1 MPDQAPDDV
10 ARLMA
15 DLARAH
21 ELVKERLAYH
31 RARRAPDRARDQSN
45 PQFFTDD
52 QFRAWTFV
60 PPTPARPLSPKPLPG
75 AGASGTRLEHLRQAY
90 GLHPWEVDVLL
101 VTLLPE
107 IDPVYR
113 RVFGALMDDEER
125 LLPSVELVR
134 QIIAPYAPGL
144 AESRQ
149 ALTGPL
155 FRHQLLQV
163 AGEGSATG
171 LSDVQVEPRIV
182 GHLLGSDAPDA
193 RLTEV
198 LSPPLT
204 ALEWDELVLPD
215 GMLDELQALAAGP
228 STGELV
234 LLHGPYGSGR
244 RTAAATVCE
253 HAALP
258 LIGICVPAAIEAGF
272 AEIVRLAYR
281 EATLRRAAIC
291 WLGADPLLDPDVATD
306 RRRLTAAASAFAGL
320 TFVVSQVAWE
330 PGGADR
336 ELTFSA
342 YHLPVPSFAGR
353 RRLWG
358 AAFAELRPE
367 RGGNLADELANAFQF
382 TGGQIADAL
391 AGAKALALARD
402 RAHPVVT
409 RDDVFEGARR
419 QSSRRL
425 VSFARRVRPQ
435 PELTFDDLAL
445 PQSSSRQLDELR
457 TRIRFNHQVFDD
469 LGFSR
474 RTQGRGIVAMFT
486 GLSGTGKTFAA
497 QLLAQERG
505 SDLYVVD
512 LAAVVSKYVGETEKN
527 LDQVFRDA
535 EQANAMLF
543 FDEADALFAKR
554 GEVRDPRDRYANVE
568 GAFLLQRLEEHN
580 GIVIL
585 ATNLRQNIDEAF
597 LRRLHAH
604 VEFPAPDAENR
615 LKIWLGL
622 FPADLPRPDDTVI
635 TELATRFD
643 MPGGSI
649 RNSVLDAAFR
659 ALDRGA
665 PVGIQARDLVLGIAR
680 ELDKLQLPIHAQQ
693 FGAEYYEWVLESLTD
708 HRGADRNG

>member
-1 MPDQAPDDV
+1 MPDPAPDDV
-10 ARLMA
+10 ARLME

-21 ELVKERLAYH
+21 ELVKDRLAHY
-31 RARRAPDRARDQSN
+31 RARRAPDRVRDQRD
-45 PQFFTDD
+45 PLDFTDD
-52 QFRAWTFV
+52 EFRAWAFV
-60 PPTPARPLSPKPLPG
+60 PPVPVRPPSPRLPPR
-75 AGASGTRLEHLRQAY
+75 AAAPETRLEHLSQAY
-90 GLHPWEVDVLL
+90 GLRPWEVDALL
-101 VTLLPE
+101 VALLPE

-113 RVFGALMDDEER
+113 RVFGVLMDDEGR
-125 LLPSVELVR
+125 LLPSVELIR
-134 QIIAPYAPGL
+134 QIIGPRAPGL
-144 AESRQ
+144 AESREPF
-149 ALTGPL
+149 TGPL
-155 FRHQLLQV
+155 VRHQLLEV
-163 AGEGSATG
+163 TGEGGATG
-171 LSDVQVEPRIV
+171 LSNVQVDPRVV
-182 GHLLGSDAPDA
+182 GYLLGSDAPDA
-193 RLTEV
+193 RLADV
-198 LSPPLT
+198 LSPPLA
-204 ALEWDELVLPD
+204 ALEWDRLVLPD
-215 GMLDELQALAAGP
+215 GMTEELQALAAGP
-228 STGELV
+228 SAGELV

-244 RTAAATVCE
+244 RTVAATVCKY
-253 HAALP
+253 ASLP
-258 LIGICVPAAIEAGF
+258 LIGIRVPAAIEAGF

-281 EATLRRAAIC
+281 EATLRRAAVC
-291 WLGADPLLDPDVATD
+291 WLEADPLLDPDAGTD
-306 RRRLTAAASAFAGL
+306 WARLTAAAAAFAGL
-320 TFVVSQVAWE
+320 TFVVSQVPWE
-330 PGGADR
+330 PSGADR
-336 ELTFSA
+336 GLTFSA

-353 RRLWG
+353 RRLWQ
-358 AAFAELRPE
+358 AARADLRPE
-367 RGGNLADELANAFQF
+367 LGGELDTEFANAFQF

-391 AGAKALALARD
+391 AGAWALALVRD
-402 RAHPVVT
+402 RARPVVT
-409 RDDVFEGARR
+409 RDDAFEGARR

-435 PELTFDDLAL
+435 PELTFGDLAL
-445 PQSSSRQLDELR
+445 PPSSRRQLDELR
-457 TRIRFNHQVFDD
+457 TRIRFNHQVFDE

-527 LDQVFRDA
+527 LDRVFREA

-604 VEFPAPDAENR
+604 VEFPAPDQPNR

-622 FPADLPRPDDTVI
+622 FPAGLPRPDDMVI
-635 TELATRFD
+635 ADLATRFP

-659 ALDRGA
+659 ALDRGE

-693 FGAEYYEWVLESLTD
+693 FGDEYYEWVREEL
-708 HRGADRNG
+708 ADGPRS